1 MSNLARRDFLKNLG
15 AASAVSLA
23 PAWASG
29 GTGAGPAAKPFK
41 LGAISDGLST
51 DFEEALKIL
60 KGFGLE
66 WVEIRNVYGKYNT
79 EATPDEIKKI
89 KGLLGQHGFHV
100 STVDTALFKC
110 TLPGT
115 KPPANPK
122 DLYPY
127 SEQMDLLKRAA
138 ERAHTWGTDKLRGF
152 AFWRVA
158 DPGALVGRVAE
169 ELDKAAEVAKAA
181 GMRILIEDE
190 GTTNVGTAHEMA
202 RLMAAVKAP
211 NVGLN
216 WDAGNSNFSGE
227 VSYPTGYE
235 LLPKNRIWHVHVKG
249 VACAPGLKNCKE
261 AFADEGIVDLVGQLR
276 ALRRDHYTGTMSLEC
291 EFSAPGMSHAET
303 TKRSMEGLLKV
314 VAKATA
320 S

>member
-1 MSNLARRDFLKNLG
+1 MFNLARRHLLKNLG
-15 AASAVSLA
+15 AASALSLA
-23 PAWASG
+23 PAWATG
-29 GTGAGPAAKPFK
+29 VTGAAPSAKPFK
-41 LGAISDGLST
+41 LGGISDGFSM
-51 DFEEALKIL
+51 DFEEALKSL
-60 KGFGLE
+60 KAFGLD

-79 EATPDEIKKI
+79 EATPDEVKKI
-89 KGLLGQHGFHV
+89 KGLLAQFGFRV

-158 DPGALVGRVAE
+158 DPAAIVGRAAE
-169 ELDKAAEVAKAA
+169 ELDKAAEVAHAQ
-181 GMRILIEDE
+181 GMRIVIEDE
-190 GTTNVGTAHEMA
+190 PTTNVGTGREMA
-202 RLMAAVKAP
+202 RLMAAVRAK
-211 NVGLN
+211 NVGIN
-216 WDAGNSNFSGE
+216 WDMGNGNFSGE

-235 LLPKNRIWHVHVKG
+235 LLPKGRIWHVHLKG
-249 VACAPGLKNCKE
+249 VACSTGLKNCKE
-261 AFADEGIVDLVGQLR
+261 TFADEGSIDLLGQLR
-276 ALRRDHYTGTMSLEC
+276 ALLRDRYTGTMSLEC
-291 EFSAPGMSHAET
+291 EYSAPGMSHAET

-320 S
+320 